1 MTLVLFTASL
11 LLTGA
16 FTHAHQLAQLL
27 NDPQLVG
34 LWLTHLASA
43 PLMPPLDGGAKL
55 ATKIDEVVKS
65 FETIGRPVAILGLAL
80 LAMSWLAAGVL
91 PEWAQQNKGVLVKML
106 MGGILVGI
114 APDIVEL
121 VLPK

>member
-27 NDPQLVG
+27 SDPQLIG

-43 PLMPPLDGGAKL
+43 PLMPPLDGGTELTAKVN
-55 ATKIDEVVKS
+55 EVVDS
-65 FETIGRPVAILGLAL
+65 LQTIGRPVAILGIAL

-91 PEWAQQNKGVLVKML
+91 PEWAQQYKGVLVKML

-114 APDIVEL
+114 APDIVDL
-121 VLPK
+121 VLP